1 MNTQQTGQRAGG
13 CGVSAIKERGKLSP
27 ADQRRTTILR
37 LRNIRFFRNGKLI
50 DHDDNELEFSDCVSL
65 TFEKQKK
72 DEKMDTVTQMASGD
86 TKLCPVRSAAA
97 IVQRI
102 RGYSRKTTD
111 TPISAVMINDKIN
124 QVTSENV
131 INALRDS
138 VVAIGEH
145 RLGITKDQ
153 VGTHSIRL
161 GAAMAMYQ
169 GECAVFTIMLI
180 GRWSSDAFLRYIRKQ
195 VMEFSQNVAKKM
207 LTCQNFRHIP
217 DIHRRI
223 PQDDPRQQNNPNNS
237 ETRRKVGGNML
248 RQARLPAFSL
258 YS

>member
-1 MNTQQTGQRAGG
+1 
-13 CGVSAIKERGKLSP
+13 
-27 ADQRRTTILR
+27 
-37 LRNIRFFRNGKLI
+37 
-50 DHDDNELEFSDCVSL
+50 
-65 TFEKQKK
+65 
-72 DEKMDTVTQMASGD
+72 MDTITQMASGD

-102 RGYSRKTTD
+102 RDYSGTTAD
-111 TPISAVMINDKIN
+111 TPISAVLINNIIT
-124 QVTSENV
+124 QITSENV
-131 INALRDS
+131 IKALRDA
-138 VVAIGEH
+138 VEAIREH
-145 RLGITKDQ
+145 RLGITKDEI
-153 VGTHSIRL
+153 GTHLIRS
-161 GAAMAMYQ
+161 GAAMAMYL

-207 LTCQNFRHIP
+207 LTYQNFRHIP

-223 PQDDPRQQNNPNNS
+223 PRDDPRQRNKPNNA
-237 ETRRKVGGNML
+237 ETRRNIGGNMS